1 MNDNYFTPT
10 DPIPDQQPSFYGA
23 IIPSPAESMSP
34 TPSNVSPTSPRIP
47 NYLPHQP
54 PNQYRQLRP
63 QKTPLYVPAVLRP
76 TEFPPK
82 SPLTPPKS
90 LHGSMDSLEGGDV
103 DATLGAAN
111 SQLDQAMET
120 DWIDDEELGEVKGPP
135 SREHWKVCS
144 NKYPI
149 LSHVV
154 VQPTHHLTAI

>member
-1 MNDNYFTPT
+1 MNVNYFTQAYA
-10 DPIPDQQPSFYGA
+10 IPNQEQQPALYGTKT
-23 IIPSPAESMSP
+23 PSPADSMSP
-34 TPSNVSPTSPRIP
+34 TPSNVSPTSPRMP
-47 NYLPHQP
+47 NYLPHQ

-111 SQLDQAMET
+111 SQLNLTMEN

-144 NKYPI
+144 NKIPF
-149 LSHVV
+149 
-154 VQPTHHLTAI
+154 